1 MRLLKGMILACCLS
15 APLLAQNESLLI
27 GPGDEVN
34 VEVFDTP
41 DLDQNARVT
50 DSGDLPLMLGGTVRL
65 PRSRR
70 QRLLAR
76 SKRLLSGRM

>member
-1 MRLLKGMILACCLS
+1 MRMLKGIVLACCLT

-41 DLDQNARVT
+41 DLD
-50 DSGDLPLMLGGTVRL
+50 
-65 PRSRR
+65 
-70 QRLLAR
+70 
-76 SKRLLSGRM
+76 

>member
-1 MRLLKGMILACCLS
+1 VRLLKGIILACCLS

-41 DLDQNARVT
+41 
-50 DSGDLPLMLGGTVRL
+50 
-65 PRSRR
+65 RSRR

-76 SKRLLSGRM
+76 SKRLLSGRV